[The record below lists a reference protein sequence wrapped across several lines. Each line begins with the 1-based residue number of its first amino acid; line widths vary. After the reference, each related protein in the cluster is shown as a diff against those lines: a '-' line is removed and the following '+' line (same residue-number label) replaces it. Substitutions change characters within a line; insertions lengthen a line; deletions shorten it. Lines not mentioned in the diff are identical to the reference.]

1 MHHYKPFK
9 GGPLFNFGSAP
20 KIDGG
25 MTEEQYRQL
34 QLEEQQFQA
43 KLEDEKYNR
52 AMEYEESQ
60 REYESAREEKLA
72 AQKGAEELAIQQ
84 GELAIQGE
92 ITAQDE
98 EEEEADNMGAG
109 GFAEALA
116 KNNTINPRPE

>member
-1 MHHYKPFK
+1 MG
-9 GGPLFNFGSAP
+9 GGPV
-20 KIDGG
+20 KVDGG

-43 KLEDEKYNR
+43 RLEDEKYER
-52 AMEYEESQ
+52 AMEYEASQ
-60 REYESAREEKLA
+60 REYEEAREEKLA

-98 EEEEADNMGAG
+98 EEEEVDNMTAG

-116 KNNTINPRPE
+116 KNTSINPRPE